1 MAIGSKWMTGG
12 FNGLSWKESLR
23 PKRNPVVA
31 RYVLDF
37 AALEEMRELFSPP
50 DATAS
55 EVV

>member
-1 MAIGSKWMTGG
+1 MTGG
-12 FNGLSWKESLR
+12 FDGLSWKESLR

-37 AALEEMRELFSPP
+37 AALEEMGELLSPP
-50 DATAS
+50 DTTAS